1 MLINIQREYQLDAIQ
16 KQQLSKEVAALY
28 GSLALLYAK
37 HVHQGLRSLDSLHP
51 MYANSVTAI
60 LAYIK
65 ENGYG
70 QILQ

>member
-1 MLINIQREYQLDAIQ
+1 MLINIQREYQLDAIE
-16 KQQLSKEVAALY
+16 KQQISKEVAALY

-37 HVHQGLRSLDSLHP
+37 HVSQGLRSLDSLHP
-51 MYANSVTAI
+51 MYQKSVPAI
-60 LAYIK
+60 LTYIK